1 MNENIKPIGRL
12 PITIGA
18 IPTSYLISLT
28 YEEQLLYLCRKMDEV
43 INFINEDISQEI
55 KNYIDQ
61 EFDNIIINAM
71 YDSTNEKLILYKEVV
86 NNG

>member
-1 MNENIKPIGRL
+1 MNEKINHIGRL
-12 PITIGA
+12 RLSIGA
-18 IPTSYLISLT
+18 IPTSYLISMS
-28 YEEQLLYLCRKMDEV
+28 YEEQLLYLCRKMDEL